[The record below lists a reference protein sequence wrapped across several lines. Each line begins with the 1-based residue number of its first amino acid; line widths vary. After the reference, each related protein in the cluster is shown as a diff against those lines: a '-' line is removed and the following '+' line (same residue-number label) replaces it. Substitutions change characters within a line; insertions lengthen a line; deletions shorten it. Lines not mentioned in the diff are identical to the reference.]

1 MKKSGPEHS
10 DPLSKASQNEGE
22 AEAPS
27 KEQKASHGDDS
38 DMVQIPRGEYELL
51 MTRLKELES
60 MREQLLR
67 AAADFDN
74 AKKRLHREKEEFMK
88 FSHENF
94 IRSIL
99 PVLDNFE
106 RAMAHVQVPEGETNK
121 VVKGIVMG
129 IQRVHKQFL
138 EILKNLG
145 LSRIST
151 DGENFDPHRHEAVAH
166 VEGEGPADQIVDE
179 VEAGY
184 MLHDRLVR
192 AAKVRISIPPKDDK
206 SEELT

>member
-1 MKKSGPEHS
+1 M
-10 DPLSKASQNEGE
+10 
-22 AEAPS
+22 
-27 KEQKASHGDDS
+27 
-38 DMVQIPRGEYELL
+38 RG
-51 MTRLKELES
+51 LKELES

-106 RAMAHVQVPEGETNK
+106 RVMVHVQVPEWETNN

-129 IQRVHKQFL
+129 IQRVHKQFQ

-145 LSRIST
+145 LSRIPT
-151 DGENFDPHRHEAVAH
+151 DGESFDPHRHEAVAH

-192 AAKVRISIPPKDDK
+192 AAKVRIRIPPNEDK
-206 SEELT
+206 KEEIT